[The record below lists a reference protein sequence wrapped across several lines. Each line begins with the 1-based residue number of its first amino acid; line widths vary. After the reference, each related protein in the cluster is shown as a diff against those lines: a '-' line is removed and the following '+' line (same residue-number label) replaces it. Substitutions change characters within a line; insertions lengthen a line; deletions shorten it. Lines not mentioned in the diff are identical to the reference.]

1 MTQADLELHTER
13 LRLRRFVAGDLE
25 QLAAFY
31 GDPAVMSIRKYGV
44 LDAAQSAAQ
53 LDAIIAHWAEHGFGM
68 YAVLSGTDGRF
79 LGECGLRW
87 LEDGEAV
94 EISYGLWPD
103 ARGGGLATEAAH
115 AVLEHGF
122 SKIGLSRIIARAKA
136 ANRTSR
142 RVMDKL
148 GMTQDVEY
156 ARGGAAGTVEYAVTK
171 KQWRAREGEIEDA

>member
-1 MTQADLELHTER
+1 MSELELHTER
-13 LRLRRFVAGDLE
+13 LRLRPFEDGDLE

-31 GDPAVMSIRKYGV
+31 GDPAVMSERKYGV
-44 LDAAQSAAQ
+44 SDRAQSGEQ
-53 LDAIIAHWAEHGFGM
+53 LSAILAHWAEHGFGM

-87 LEDGEAV
+87 LEDGTAV

-115 AVLEHGF
+115 AVLAHGF
-122 SKIGLSRIIARAKA
+122 AVIGLERIIARGR
-136 ANRTSR
+136 ANNLPSR

-148 GMTQDVEY
+148 GMTLDLEQPRRDKPPLVEY
-156 ARGGAAGTVEYAVTK
+156 SITK
-171 KQWRAREGEIEDA
+171 EEWEKRT

>member
-1 MTQADLELHTER
+1 MTQADLELRTER
-13 LRLRRFVAGDLE
+13 LRLRPFAAGDLE

-44 LDAAQSAAQ
+44 LDKARSAAQ

-122 SKIGLSRIIARAKA
+122 SVVGLSRIIARAKA
-136 ANRTSR
+136 ANRSSR

-148 GMTQDVEY
+148 GLTQDSDKQ
-156 ARGGAAGTVEYAVTK
+156 RDGDTGQVEYAVTGE
-171 KQWRAREGEIEDA
+171 QWRARTGGG